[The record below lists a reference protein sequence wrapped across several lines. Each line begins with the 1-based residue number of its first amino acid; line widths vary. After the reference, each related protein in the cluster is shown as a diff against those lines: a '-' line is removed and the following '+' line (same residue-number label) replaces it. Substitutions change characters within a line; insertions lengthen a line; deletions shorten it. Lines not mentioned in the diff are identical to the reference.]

1 MKSVMRASSRLFTAM
16 LVFSLMLLTFGQL
29 ASSQSYSP
37 TVEDK
42 ASICIKKV
50 LPLDFER
57 YDITYVS
64 YELPGSPNA
73 TYRTEAVT
81 FRLNSRESLLA
92 VNCLFRNGVQYT
104 CDMRVIQGSPIYAE
118 MYLNLVDAAR
128 SILENHQAQTDVDSI
143 ELLRML
149 DMVKS
154 TENFS
159 TVTQGNITLTV
170 SQGHIPTGLK
180 MVNGSLHVDPTK
192 TIGITS
198 FLWDCGV
205 DGADNVYVSIG
216 FDDGIFH
223 GLRDERILSN
233 LNNSKGETGL
243 QQETATSSLAPFAAA
258 TAIGIVACVG
268 IVFYCKKHGNSP
280 RAKATSTNPS
290 SAS

>member
-1 MKSVMRASSRLFTAM
+1 MKGTMRASSRLFSAM
-16 LVFSLMLLTFGQL
+16 LVFSLMFLTFRL
-29 ASSQSYSP
+29 FACTQSCSP

-42 ASICIKKV
+42 ASIYIKKV

-57 YDITYVS
+57 YNITYVS
-64 YELPGSPNA
+64 YELPESPNA

-81 FRLNSRESLLA
+81 FRLNSSESLLA

-104 CDMRVIQGSPIYAE
+104 CDMRAIKGSPIYSE
-118 MYLNLVDAAR
+118 IYLNLVDAAK
-128 SILENHQAQTDVDSI
+128 SILENHQAQTGVDST

-154 TENFS
+154 TEKFG
-159 TVTQGNITLTV
+159 TVTQGTVTLTV
-170 SQGHIPTGLK
+170 SLGHIPTGLK
-180 MVNGSLHVDPTK
+180 MVNGFLHVAPTK

-205 DGADNVYVSIG
+205 DGADHVYVSIG

-233 LNNSKGETGL
+233 LNNSRGETEL
-243 QQETATSSLAPFAAA
+243 QQETAISSLAPFAAA
-258 TAIGIVACVG
+258 TAIGAVVVVG
-268 IVFYCKKHGNSP
+268 VVFHFKKRGNST
-280 RAKATSTNPS
+280 RINSVSTNS
-290 SAS
+290 SSTN